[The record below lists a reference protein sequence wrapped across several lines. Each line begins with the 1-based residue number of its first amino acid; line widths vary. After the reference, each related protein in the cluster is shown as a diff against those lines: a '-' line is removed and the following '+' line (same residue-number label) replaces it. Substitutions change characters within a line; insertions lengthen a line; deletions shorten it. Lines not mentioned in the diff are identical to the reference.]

1 MSRVSQTHLAN
12 NLRRYRRKR
21 GLRLRDMA
29 RLTGQSTPSHLS
41 HWEKGR
47 KIPSLPN
54 ALRLSAA
61 MKCPV
66 EVLFIDLFNQ
76 LRNETYENK
85 EKHNIEYDFE

>member
-1 MSRVSQTHLAN
+1 MSRISHNQAN
-12 NLRRYRRKR
+12 QLRRYRLKR

-29 RLTGQSTPSHLS
+29 RLTGQSSPAHLS

-47 KIPSLPN
+47 KLPSLSN

-66 EVLFIDLFNQ
+66 EVLFFDLFEQ
-76 LRNETYENK
+76 LRNETYEHK
-85 EKHNIEYDFE
+85 KKHQIEYTFD

>member
-1 MSRVSQTHLAN
+1 MSRISRMNQTN
-12 NLRRYRRKR
+12 QLRRYRLKR

-29 RLTGQSTPSHLS
+29 RLTGQSSPAHLS

-47 KIPSLPN
+47 KLPSLSN

-61 MKCPV
+61 IKCPV
-66 EVLFIDLFNQ
+66 EVLFFDLFDQ

-85 EKHNIEYDFE
+85 KKHHVDYTFD

>member
-1 MSRVSQTHLAN
+1 MSRISHNQAN
-12 NLRRYRRKR
+12 QLRRYRLKR

-29 RLTGQSTPSHLS
+29 RLTGQSSPAHLS

-47 KIPSLPN
+47 KLPSLSN

-61 MKCPV
+61 TKCPV
-66 EVLFIDLFNQ
+66 EVLFFDLFDQ

-85 EKHNIEYDFE
+85 KKHRIEYTFD